1 MVFRPSPRLTL
12 AHSLLKNDGFRR
24 AFGTRARSKI
34 APSRSRLSNCSSFPA
49 SGRQTGCLYSLPVHT
64 GCHQLVAV
72 IIPRGNPDLGWRLC
86 QCTPVGT
93 LRPLGSTRTW
103 VAPPQ
108 AVVRPSK
115 DKRAARSRRPHRELY
130 WYGEYKPEA
139 TACGRGLRRGFRFAF
154 AAARCRADLQIRL
167 PSLMVQA
174 PQ

>member
-1 MVFRPSPRLTL
+1 MFRPSPRLTL

-72 IIPRGNPDLGWRLC
+72 IIPRGDPDLGWRLC

-93 LRPLGSTRTW
+93 LRRLGSTRTW

-130 WYGEYKPEA
+130 WYGEYKNRKPPP
-139 TACGRGLRRGFRFAF
+139 
-154 AAARCRADLQIRL
+154 ADVASGVGSDSLL
-167 PSLMVQA
+167 PQPDA
-174 PQ
+174 EQTCEYDCHG